1 MFWIIYEY
9 TAVLVVVLQV
19 LIIANAFRNYFYVLD
34 KLNKPRL
41 LYHPRTLLTIPCKG
55 IDNTFEKNITSH
67 FMLDYEDYY
76 LCFVVES
83 ESDPAYQK
91 LCELKEKLSG
101 LSKAV
106 GVRILV
112 AGLGQECSQKIHNL
126 LFSCNNSPEDAEIFA
141 FADSDACLR
150 PDWLSGIVHPL
161 RKKRH
166 GASTGY
172 RWFVPQQNNLA
183 SLVLSSLN
191 AKVAQQLGNS
201 SFIKAWGGSMAI
213 KKQLFY
219 ELGLDEIWKNALSD
233 DLSLSWAVKKKAGK
247 KIVFVPSCLV
257 ASYEKT
263 TWPKLF
269 EFVIRQFMI
278 TRIILPGTWLF
289 GLLSIVYS
297 LAGLWIGAGVA
308 VYAAAVGKSHL
319 FTYIMLPAVFY
330 AGQTIRP
337 IIRQKM
343 ILLLLHEDRE
353 KMRSAMYVDIL
364 GNFIWSWLLLICI
377 AVSAFGNKI
386 VWRGIEYEIISPT
399 ETRIKKR

>member
-1 MFWIIYEY
+1 VFWTIYEY
-9 TAVLVVVLQV
+9 IAIVAVVLQV
-19 LIIANAFRNYFYVLD
+19 LIVVNAFRNYFYVLD
-34 KLNKPRL
+34 KLTKDRSG
-41 LYHPRTLLTIPCKG
+41 YHPRTLLTIPCKG
-55 IDNTFEKNITSH
+55 IDNTFERNITSH
-67 FMLDYEDYY
+67 FTLNYADYY
-76 LCFVVES
+76 LYFVVES

-101 LSKAV
+101 ESKAID
-106 GVRILV
+106 VRILV
-112 AGLGQECSQKIHNL
+112 AGLGQGCSQKIHNL
-126 LFSCNNSPEDAEIFA
+126 LFSCNNAPEDVEVFA

-150 PDWLSGIVHPL
+150 PDWLSRLVHPL
-161 RKKRH
+161 RKERH

-213 KKQLFY
+213 KKGLFY
-219 ELGLDEIWKNALSD
+219 EIGLDEIWKNALSD
-233 DLSLSWAVKKKAGK
+233 DLSLSWAVKKRAGK
-247 KIVFVPSCLV
+247 KIVFVPPCLV

-269 EFVIRQFMI
+269 EFVIRQFLI
-278 TRIILPGTWLF
+278 TRMIMPGTWWF
-289 GLLSIVYS
+289 GLLCSVYS
-297 LAGLWIGAGVA
+297 VAGLWVGAGVA

-319 FTYIMLPAVFY
+319 FTYILLPTVFY
-330 AGQTIRP
+330 VGQIIRP

-343 ILLLLHEDRE
+343 ILHLLHKDRRE
-353 KMRSAMYVDIL
+353 ITPAMYVDVL
-364 GNFIWSWLLLICI
+364 GNFVWSWLLLICI
-377 AVSAFGNKI
+377 AVSAFGRRI

-399 ETRIKKR
+399 ETVIKKR